1 MSESI
6 AFMETHFLIRYM
18 GTRMQKLNTDLYV
31 DIKHKYDLTHIFSD
45 AYDLVQ
51 ACAFYLCEHF
61 GQHLSDVVGYTKKGK
76 KITIQIACIKRMMKL
91 INRKTS
97 DNYRSVSYDNWIRAK
112 EPRVEIEKEM
122 RLAVNLMSL

>member
-18 GTRMQKLNTDLYV
+18 GFRMQQLNTKLYV

-51 ACAFYLCEHF
+51 GCALYLCKHF
-61 GQHLSDVVGYTKKGK
+61 GKHLTHIIGYTKKK
-76 KITIQIACIKRMMKL
+76 
-91 INRKTS
+91 
-97 DNYRSVSYDNWIRAK
+97 
-112 EPRVEIEKEM
+112 
-122 RLAVNLMSL
+122 